1 MPTRN
6 RVPAI
11 AVISAAAPVGTVVQ
25 TLADVTSVSGAVIP
39 NSSSGSITRTL
50 ADVTSS
56 TAAVVANGPTG
67 SIVRTLDGVTVSST
81 GAVVATVG
89 ASGTEPPTL
98 RISIPASGTTS
109 DAATIPMALNLAGID
124 VPTMTGTSMTFLGSI
139 DGTNYFALYEGTTL
153 YSVASPSGRYIALD
167 PAVVS
172 TAKFLRVV
180 SSSTEPSARPLTLV
194 LRK

>member
-1 MPTRN
+1 VR
-6 RVPAI
+6 RLAILFI
-11 AVISAAAPVGTVVQ
+11 AVGSVLGFI
-25 TLADVTSVSGAVIP
+25 DVAHAS
-39 NSSSGSITRTL
+39 
-50 ADVTSS
+50 
-56 TAAVVANGPTG
+56 
-67 SIVRTLDGVTVSST
+67 
-81 GAVVATVG
+81 
-89 ASGTEPPTL
+89 SGTEPPTL

-109 DAATIPMALNLAGID
+109 DAATIPMSLNLAGID

-139 DGTNYFALYEGTTL
+139 DGSNYFALYEGSTL